1 MVADLDDMQGA
12 TQIWMTC
19 RVIFVVQI
27 RLKFVGVSWSLIYKF
42 FTIVGGA
49 GSVIDAMS
57 EAVEGAEVMLYGV
70 CAQYK
75 ESANCRLE
83 LSCKECENHCFWLSI
98 YLTNN
103 EVRHA

>member
-1 MVADLDDMQGA
+1 M
-12 TQIWMTC
+12 
-19 RVIFVVQI
+19 
-27 RLKFVGVSWSLIYKF
+27 
-42 FTIVGGA
+42 
-49 GSVIDAMS
+49 IDAMS

-83 LSCKECENHCFWLSI
+83 LSCEECENHCFWLSI

-103 EVRHA
+103 EVHHA